1 MAHLWSNR
9 VHRCILDNIFHVFSV
24 EAFIW
29 ISTVEFRWS
38 QSHSFAMC
46 VMATNQE
53 RVLKTI
59 FTLIEMNND
68 KIIHINAYMCARYEF
83 SIAKHLYVSHCLIW
97 LKCGLNAISLFMPF
111 KMRWISIYLYLTYV
125 RTDKWRWW
133 WRRCEWKRICT
144 CSRIRTQSI
153 HFSFKNN
160 PIERPIVFGP

>member
-1 MAHLWSNR
+1 MIQPSTQMHPRQYLPCLFSWSFHLNFNCWVSLITIPFICDVCDGNESR
-9 VHRCILDNIFHVFSV
+9 ASAKNNIYFDWN
-24 EAFIW
+24 EQ
-29 ISTVEFRWS
+29 R
-38 QSHSFAMC
+38 QNHSYKRIY
-46 VMATNQE
+46 V
-53 RVLKTI
+53 
-59 FTLIEMNND
+59 
-68 KIIHINAYMCARYEF
+68 CARYEF

-133 WRRCEWKRICT
+133 RRCEWKRICT

-153 HFSFKNN
+153 HFSFENN